1 VLGPI
6 EGWAETRQ
14 VRLRGPRQLGLFAL
28 LALNANHAVAS
39 DTLIDTLWGEARQGA
54 GKNLQMTVAR
64 IRKALAEA
72 GVDAET
78 TLRTV
83 GRGYLLGVAP
93 DQLDHERFAQLAT
106 AGQRA
111 LEDDD
116 PAHAGELLGDA
127 LALWRGPPLTEVGF
141 DDFAQTEIR
150 RLQELRLLVFEARAD
165 AVLLLGRHAEL
176 VGELNGLLAQHPDRE
191 RLAGQ
196 LMLALYRCGR
206 QGDALDIF
214 QRVRVHLLEEVG
226 LTPGPALQQ
235 LQQRVLDQ
243 DPSLMAPTSPP
254 SPTATRAASIHDPG
268 ENSNLP
274 LPGTTLIG
282 REQDIE
288 SVSELVEAQARLIT
302 LTGSGGVGKTRLA
315 IETARR
321 NGSRWR
327 DGVRFAELAPLAD
340 PDLVGATVAA
350 AVEVPVEPG
359 SKISD
364 LLASGLADRELLLVV
379 DNCEHVLAA
388 TGTLIEHLVRRCPRV
403 SVLATSRE
411 PLQLEQEV
419 LYRVPSLSVPADGR
433 ALTADQRLEQAGAEE
448 SVRLLVARGRA
459 RNRSFELTARNVD
472 AVVAVCR
479 HLDGIPL
486 AIELAASRLGSIS
499 VEDLSARLDQ
509 QHGLLTDRSRHTAP
523 RHQTLTALLD
533 WSYELLSPS
542 EQSLFARLAVFAG
555 GFDLDA
561 AEQISSENTSHQFE
575 IADRLAALVEKSL
588 VQADER
594 EGTFRYRM
602 LMPIREY
609 AGAKLAAL
617 GAGEVDHVRREHR
630 DYFLAFAETLNATY
644 HTSDRRVTLDQLDT
658 ELDNLRVAQR
668 YSLQDPDPEPG
679 LRLVIALARFSR
691 DRGHVD
697 EHLRALKTHLA
708 RPESAAP
715 TRLRC
720 EALRQAGTIASLA
733 SSIQEAVEYETEA
746 LAIGRLLGDDEQTAR
761 ALNELGYSH
770 YQQEDY
776 DAALHE
782 LNEALS
788 LARQLDNPAFTAGVL
803 ISLGEVQRERGE
815 DAAPSYAEALKL
827 HRQTGNDVGVAS
839 ALGSM
844 GDFAAQNG
852 DLVGARAHLKEA
864 LDILIELDIP
874 GGIAVISSNLARVN
888 HQLGD
893 DAAARPLALDAARR
907 AHVLQMLV
915 PSACSLL
922 ALAPT
927 ITEIDPILAAGLYGA
942 ADQLAAEIGV
952 RFETL
957 EAQARATGI
966 AELQQ
971 RLSETS
977 FRISYNEGQRGSHRD
992 LIERAAAAAE
1002 PESGQHNVRY
1012 RAWDLECDLDW

>member
-1 VLGPI
+1 VGAVISVRVLGPI
-6 EGWAETRQ
+6 EGWVGDQRVELA
-14 VRLRGPRQLGLFAL
+14 GPRQLGLFAL
-28 LALNANHAVAS
+28 LALNANRAVSS
-39 DTLIDTLWGEARQGA
+39 DVIVEKLWGSDRGGA
-54 GKNLQMTVAR
+54 NKSLQMTVAR
-64 IRKALAEA
+64 IRKALTAAGADAEA
-72 GVDAET
+72 

-83 GRGYLLGVAP
+83 GHGYLLAVTV
-93 DQLDHERFAQLAT
+93 DQLDSERFASLTA
-106 AGQRA
+106 AGQNA
-111 LEDDD
+111 LQVAD
-116 PAHAGELLGDA
+116 PEHAQKLLSDA
-127 LALWRGPPLTEVGF
+127 LALWRGPPLPEVGF
-141 DDFAQTEIR
+141 DDFAQAEIR
-150 RLQELRLLVFEARAD
+150 RLEELRLHAIEIHAD

-176 VGELNGLLAQHPDRE
+176 VGELNGLVIQNPGRE

-206 QGDALDIF
+206 QGDALDVY
-214 QRVRVHLLEEVG
+214 QRVRVHLLDEVG
-226 LTPGPALQQ
+226 LTPGPALQR
-235 LQQRVLDQ
+235 LQQHVLDQ
-243 DPSLMAPTSPP
+243 DPSLIAPARPP
-254 SPTATRAASIHDPG
+254 FPAATGAAPPHDPG

-274 LPGTTLIG
+274 TPSTILIG
-282 REQDIE
+282 RERDIE
-288 SVSELVEAQARLIT
+288 SVSELIEAQARVVT

-321 NGSRWR
+321 IGARWR
-327 DGVRFAELAPLAD
+327 DGVWFAELAPLVD
-340 PDLVGATVAA
+340 PDLVSATVAA

-359 SKISD
+359 REIVD
-364 LLASGLADRELLLVV
+364 VIVAEMADRELLLVV
-379 DNCEHVLAA
+379 DNCEHVLDAA
-388 TGTLIEHLVRRCPRV
+388 GTLIDHLVHRCPRL

-419 LYRVPSLSVPADGR
+419 VYRVPSLSVPADGR
-433 ALTADQRLEQAGAEE
+433 ALTTEQQLEQASGEE
-448 SVRLLVARGRA
+448 SVRLLVSRGRA

-499 VEDLSARLDQ
+499 VEDLSARLDHR
-509 QHGLLTDRSRHTAP
+509 HGLLVDRSRHYAP

-561 AEQISSENTSHQFE
+561 VERIGSEDTSHQFE
-575 IADRLAALVEKSL
+575 TAERLAALVEKSL
-588 VQADER
+588 VQADEH

-617 GAGEVDHVRREHR
+617 GAGEVEHVQRAHR
-630 DYFLAFAETLNATY
+630 DHFLVFAETLNATY
-644 HTSDRRVTLDQLDT
+644 HTSDRRAILAQFDT

-697 EHLRALKTHLA
+697 EHLRAMKMHLA

-720 EALRQAGTIASLA
+720 EALRQMGTIAALA
-733 SSIQEAVEYETEA
+733 RSIQEAVDYETEA
-746 LAIGRLLGDDEQTAR
+746 LAIGRLLGDHEQTAR

-770 YQQEDY
+770 YQQKDY

-788 LARQLDNPAFTAGVL
+788 LARELETPVFTANVL
-803 ISLGEVQRERGE
+803 ISLAEVQRERGE
-815 DAAPSYAEALKL
+815 DAAPLYAEALEL
-827 HRQTGNDVGVAS
+827 HRQVGDRVGVAS
-839 ALGSM
+839 ALGTM

-852 DLVGARAHLKEA
+852 DLLGARTQLQEA

-874 GGIAVISSNLARVN
+874 GGIATISANLARVN

-893 DAAARPLALDAARR
+893 DATARPLALDAARR
-907 AHVLQMLV
+907 AHALQMLI
-915 PSACSLL
+915 PLAYSLL

-927 ITEIDPILAAGLYGA
+927 ITDLDPILAAGLYGA
-942 ADQLAAEIGV
+942 ADQLAAEIDV

-971 RLSETS
+971 RLSETT
-977 FRISYNEGQRGSHRD
+977 FRSSYKEGRHRSHRD
-992 LIERAAAAAE
+992 LIERAAAAAAA
-1002 PESGQHNVRY
+1002 PTAAPPS
-1012 RAWDLECDLDW
+1012 